1 MTTTMTEKPTNPPIS
16 LTIDGREI
24 EVASGMTLLQACE
37 EAGVEI
43 PRFCYHERLSIAGN
57 CRMCLVEVEGV
68 PKPVASCAM
77 PAAPGMV
84 VNTKS
89 SMTETARKG
98 VMEFMLI
105 NHPLDC
111 PICDQGGE
119 CDLQDQAMAYGFA
132 DSRYQE
138 AKRAVENKHM
148 GPLISTIMT
157 RCIHCTRC
165 VRFATEI
172 AGVNDLGAVGRGEDM
187 EITTYLEKALAS
199 ELSGNVVDLCP
210 VGALTS
216 RPYAFAARSW
226 ELTHTPSIDV
236 MDGVGSNT
244 RLDSRGN
251 QVMRVLPRIHDEVN
265 EEWISDKARH
275 AIDGLLRQR
284 LDRPYISISIGDK
297 SKNGR
302 LVECDW
308 DDAFAVIKKAMAA
321 AKPQAIGALCGD
333 QSDAESIY
341 ALKALMT
348 QLNAPNMD
356 CRGGAVGIGEAS
368 HGRGGY
374 LFNSTIAGID
384 RTDAIL
390 LIGANPRHEAAVLN
404 ARIRQ
409 RWLNSD
415 VEIFR
420 IGREVDLTYPVTE
433 LGEDA
438 SVLTT
443 LATGGNSKVASAIK
457 ALTRAKR
464 PMLILGM
471 SALNRPDSKHIVQ
484 ATLSLAHSINAI
496 RPDWNGY
503 NILHTGAGRVAG
515 LDIGFVP
522 DAKAGGMSAKAM
534 CAALAEGKL
543 KVLYN
548 MGVDD
553 GEVLAHLPPA
563 HARPKDSLV
572 IYQGSHGDMGASLA
586 DVVLPGAAWC
596 EKDGLY
602 INLEGRVQQAH
613 RAVFPPGDAREDWA
627 IIRALSSVIKKPLPF
642 NSHQA
647 LRAALIADHP
657 VFATLDT
664 ITPAPIDSLK
674 QSAKPGAI
682 NPTPL
687 IYSIGMAEMA
697 TNAAPSNTPVNFY
710 MTCPI
715 SRASVTMAECVKAF
729 ATPPVT
735 KEAAE

>member
-1 MTTTMTEKPTNPPIS
+1 MTTKPTTPPIT
-16 LTIDGREI
+16 LTIDGRQI

-57 CRMCLVEVEGV
+57 CRMCLVEVEGT

-77 PAAPGMV
+77 PAGQGMV
-84 VNTKS
+84 VKTKS
-89 SMTETARKG
+89 AMTETARKG

-216 RPYAFAARSW
+216 RPYAFVARSW

-236 MDGVGSNT
+236 MDGMGSNT

-284 LDRPYISISIGDK
+284 LDRPYIRNKDR
-297 SKNGR
+297 R
-302 LVECDW
+302 LVECSW
-308 DDAFAVIKKAMAA
+308 DEAFAAIKKAVAA
-321 AKPQAIGALCGD
+321 AKPQAIGAVCGD

-341 ALKALMT
+341 ALKAFMR

-356 CRGGAVGIGEAS
+356 CRGDAVGIGEAS
-368 HGRGGY
+368 HGRAGY

-384 RTDAIL
+384 QADAIV

-415 VEIFR
+415 VAIFR

-438 SVLTT
+438 SVLNT
-443 LATGGNSKVASAIK
+443 LARGGEGDKGNSKAISAAK
-457 ALTRAKR
+457 TLSRAKQ
-464 PMLILGM
+464 PMLILGG
-471 SALNRPDSKHIVQ
+471 SALNRPDSKHIIH
-484 ATLSLAHSINAI
+484 ATLTLAHNINAI

-503 NILHTGAGRVAG
+503 NILHTSASRVAG

-522 DAKAGGMSAKAM
+522 DAKSGGMVARAM
-534 CAALAEGKL
+534 CEAVATGKL

-548 MGVDD
+548 MGMDD

-563 HARPKDSLV
+563 SDRPKDSLV
-572 IYQGSHGDMGASLA
+572 IYQGSHGDVGASMA
-586 DVVLPGAAWC
+586 DVILPGAAWC

-602 INLEGRVQQAH
+602 TNLEGRVQQSH

-627 IIRALSSVIKKPLPF
+627 IIRALSAVIKKPLPF

-647 LRAALIADHP
+647 LRTTLVADHP
-657 VFATLDT
+657 LFATLDT
-664 ITPAPIDSLK
+664 ITPAAIDTLK
-674 QSAKPGAI
+674 QPAKLGTI

-687 IYSIGMAEMA
+687 IYSIGMGAPM
-697 TNAAPSNTPVNFY
+697 TNAAPVNFY

-729 ATPPVT
+729 ATPPMT